1 MSRGLKDCELNEA
14 IRDMYEIYRYHF
26 FGSGDDLTVQQK
38 LNVANSKLASIELI
52 LLDYYNDE
60 IDKIDDLADAIRFV
74 LDGGNND

>member
-1 MSRGLKDCELNEA
+1 MSKGLKNCELNEA

-26 FGSGDDLTVQQK
+26 LGNGDDLTVQQK